1 MWILGTSASSSISL
15 STAMRNSGSG
25 AIGDAVAPTAAVL
38 RVITPAA
45 GDFNVVVLAAPAS
58 GPSRVTRASVWPA
71 VTRSPSLAKTSVTL
85 IPGASSVTTASSRG
99 TRKPVTR
106 MDEEKQPFV
115 ARTTATWGTGC
126 ELGSARAGIVTAKP
140 AATMKA
146 TLAAAIVTGT
156 KASMITPGFR
166 LAAASPPM
174 QLRQLP
180 YHPQS
185 VRDIAN
191 VGIVS
196 EARHRAQI
204 LGLAVEC
211 AAAQDAQPALAARP
225 CRAVV
230 RCAAIIVVPAI
241 FDPFGRIACRVIKA
255 ESIRLVRTDRS
266 RLLNVAGVAFP
277 AIGLTGAN
285 VPTPPVRSVRSAPGG
300 VLPFGFGRKPIGLAR
315 LLR

>member
-1 MWILGTSASSSISL
+1 
-15 STAMRNSGSG
+15 MRNSGSG
-25 AIGDAVAPTAAVL
+25 VSGDAVAPTTAVL

-45 GDFNVVVLAAPAS
+45 GDFKFAVLAPPVS
-58 GPSRVTRASVWPA
+58 GPSRVRRASVWPA
-71 VTRSPSLAKTSVTL
+71 VTRSPSLARTSVTL

-115 ARTTATWGTGC
+115 ARTTATCGTGC
-126 ELGSARAGIVTAKP
+126 ELGSARAGIVAATP

-156 KASMITPGFR
+156 KTSMITPGFR
-166 LAAASPPM
+166 SKLHHLVRERIAAASSPRG
-174 QLRQLP
+174 LRQVP
-180 YHPQS
+180 YHPKS

-196 EARHRAQI
+196 EARHRAQV

-241 FDPFGRIACRVIKA
+241 FDPFGRIACRVIKT
-255 ESIRLVRTDRS
+255 ERVR
-266 RLLNVAGVAFP
+266 
-277 AIGLTGAN
+277 
-285 VPTPPVRSVRSAPGG
+285 
-300 VLPFGFGRKPIGLAR
+300 
-315 LLR
+315 